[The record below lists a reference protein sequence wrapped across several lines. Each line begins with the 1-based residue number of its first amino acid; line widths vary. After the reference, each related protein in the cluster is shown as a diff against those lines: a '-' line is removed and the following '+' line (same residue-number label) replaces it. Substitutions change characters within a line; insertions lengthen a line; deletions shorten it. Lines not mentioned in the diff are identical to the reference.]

1 VVAVV
6 EWREM
11 WWRRRG
17 LCLVQPKPTHTL
29 HLLSQITASVTF
41 LPLLTRPCTFDLL
54 IYADRDASVPVE
66 WEDSDARMIEDAE
79 TVRLRS
85 FTTKVHRVDA
95 LVAYK
100 ADVEDVC

>member
-1 VVAVV
+1 
-6 EWREM
+6 M
-11 WWRRRG
+11 FQRRA
-17 LCLVQPKPTHTL
+17 QHTP
-29 HLLSQITASVTF
+29 SFPPQITASVTF

-100 ADVEDVC
+100 ADAEDVC

>member
-1 VVAVV
+1 MGWAERV
-6 EWREM
+6 
-11 WWRRRG
+11 RG
-17 LCLVQPKPTHTL
+17 CDAGPHPPPFTP
-29 HLLSQITASVTF
+29 QITASVTF

-66 WEDSDARMIEDAE
+66 WEDSDARMIEDAS

-95 LVAYK
+95 LVAYR
-100 ADVEDVC
+100 AEPDDVC